1 MIKLTKETTVHALGK
16 GQVIEFPNSNMSGV
30 VLDVFVSGTEVKYVV
45 VSENLYYS
53 VITMD
58 ITTGEYHIP
67 EEELDLI
74 SIVGKLRQ
82 NLNK

>member
-1 MIKLTKETTVHALGK
+1 MIELTKETTVHALGK
-16 GQVIEFPNSNMSGV
+16 GQVIIFPNSNMSGV
-30 VLDVFVSGTEVKYVV
+30 VLDVFASGSEVKYIV

-67 EEELDLI
+67 EKGLDLI
-74 SIVGKLRQ
+74 SILGELR
-82 NLNK
+82 NNTD

>member
-1 MIKLTKETTVHALGK
+1 MIKLTKETTVHALWK
-16 GQVIEFPNSNMSGV
+16 GQVITFPNSNMSGV
-30 VLDVFVSGTEVKYVV
+30 VLDVFASGSEVKYVV

-74 SIVGKLRQ
+74 SIVGEFRH
-82 NLNK
+82 NTD

>member
-16 GQVIEFPNSNMSGV
+16 GQVITFPNSNIPGV
-30 VLDVFVSGTEVKYVV
+30 VLDAFASGSVVKYVV

-67 EEELDLI
+67 EEELDLMTI
-74 SIVGKLRQ
+74 LGELRHSTD
-82 NLNK
+82 

>member
-1 MIKLTKETTVHALGK
+1 MIKLSKEKTPNALEK
-16 GQVIEFPNSNMSGV
+16 GEIIEFANSNMTGV
-30 VLDVFVSGTEVKYVV
+30 VLDVFISGTEIKYVV

-74 SIVGKLRQ
+74 SIVEELRH
-82 NLNK
+82 NTD

>member
-16 GQVIEFPNSNMSGV
+16 GQIITFPNSNTSGV
-30 VLDVFVSGTEVKYVV
+30 VLDVFASGTKVKYIV

-74 SIVGKLRQ
+74 SIIGKLRH
-82 NLNK
+82 NLN

>member
-1 MIKLTKETTVHALGK
+1 MIKLTKETTIHALGK
-16 GQVIEFPNSNMSGV
+16 GQVITFPNSNMSGV
-30 VLDVFVSGTEVKYVV
+30 VLDAFASGSVVKYVV

-74 SIVGKLRQ
+74 TILGELRHSTD
-82 NLNK
+82 

>member
-1 MIKLTKETTVHALGK
+1 MIKLRKETTVHALGK
-16 GQVIEFPNSNMSGV
+16 GQVIAFPNSNMSGV
-30 VLDVFVSGTEVKYVV
+30 VLDVFASGTEVKYVV

-74 SIVGKLRQ
+74 SIVGKLRH
-82 NLNK
+82 NLN

>member
-1 MIKLTKETTVHALGK
+1 
-16 GQVIEFPNSNMSGV
+16 MSGV
-30 VLDVFVSGTEVKYVV
+30 VLDVFASGSEVKYVV

-67 EEELDLI
+67 EEELDLMAI
-74 SIVGKLRQ
+74 LGELRH
-82 NLNK
+82 NPN

>member
-1 MIKLTKETTVHALGK
+1 MIKLSKEKTPNALEK
-16 GQVIEFPNSNMSGV
+16 GEIIDFPNSNMTGV
-30 VLDVFVSGTEVKYVV
+30 VLDVFISGTEIKYVV

-58 ITTGEYHIP
+58 ITTGEYRIP

-74 SIVGKLRQ
+74 SIVGELRH
-82 NLNK
+82 NTD

>member
-16 GQVIEFPNSNMSGV
+16 GQVITFPNSNMSGV
-30 VLDVFVSGTEVKYVV
+30 VLDAFASGSVVNYVV

-74 SIVGKLRQ
+74 SIVGELRH
-82 NLNK
+82 NTD

>member
-16 GQVIEFPNSNMSGV
+16 GQVIAFPNSNMSGV
-30 VLDVFVSGTEVKYVV
+30 VLDVFASGTEVKYVI

-67 EEELDLI
+67 EEELDLMAI
-74 SIVGKLRQ
+74 LGELRH
-82 NLNK
+82 NTD

>member
-16 GQVIEFPNSNMSGV
+16 GQVIAFPNSNMSGV
-30 VLDVFVSGTEVKYVV
+30 VLDVFASGTGVKYVV

-67 EEELDLI
+67 EEELDLMAI
-74 SIVGKLRQ
+74 LGELRH
-82 NLNK
+82 NTD